1 MKDIDSR
8 VKRTTT
14 KAPRL
19 ADVARLASVSP
30 SLVSRVLNSDPTLQ
44 VRSETRAAVMSAVD
58 MLGYVPDAAA
68 RALRNA
74 QTGLL
79 GFALHHV
86 NDHSYVDMV
95 ETAQAEATTR
105 GYTII
110 LINSDE
116 LPARRQQFRAIIQG
130 HRVDG
135 LLIQNGF
142 SKSDRGLESLAR
154 PIPSVMF
161 GGDAAEGLLTLRL
174 DDGVAAKIATEHLIG
189 LGHTA
194 IAFIGA
200 DGASSTRRYD
210 GYREALADAGLRAIP
225 PVDGGWTSDS
235 AHDAVRRLLGS
246 GVPVTGLV
254 AVTTTV
260 ALGVHSGIVAEGRRI
275 PDEVSLV
282 SVHDTSFARHLNP
295 PLTVVALPIKEAGAL
310 GVSLLI
316 DQMRERSTGEVVVA
330 DPPPALV
337 VRESTAPPV
346 P

>member
-1 MKDIDSR
+1 MKS
-8 VKRTTT
+8 TAT

-30 SLVSRVLNSDPTLQ
+30 SLVSRVLNGDPTLQ
-44 VRSETRAAVMSAVD
+44 VRSETRAAVMSAVE

-74 QTGLL
+74 KTGLL

-86 NDHSYVDMV
+86 NDEIYVDMV
-95 ETAQAEATTR
+95 SSAQAEAAGR
-105 GYTII
+105 GYSII
-110 LINSDE
+110 LLNSDE
-116 LPARRQQFRAIIQG
+116 LPARRQHFRSIIQG

-142 SKSDRGLESLAR
+142 SKSERGLETLASS
-154 PIPSVMF
+154 IPSVMF
-161 GGDAAEGLLTLRL
+161 GGAPAEGLLTLRL
-174 DDGVAAKIATEHLIG
+174 DDGVAARIATEHLIE

-210 GYREALADAGLRAIP
+210 GYRAALADAGLPPMP

-235 AHDAVRRLLGS
+235 AHDAARRLLAS
-246 GVPVTGLV
+246 GVHVTGLV
-254 AVTTTV
+254 AVTTTT

-275 PDEVSLV
+275 PDDISLV
-282 SVHDTSFARHLNP
+282 SVHDSSFARHLNP
-295 PLTVVALPIKEAGAL
+295 PLTVVALPIEKAGTL
-310 GVSLLI
+310 GVSLLV
-316 DQMRERSTGEVVVA
+316 DQMRERTAGEVVVT
-330 DPPPALV
+330 DPAPALV
-337 VRESTAPPV
+337 LRRSTAPPAG
-346 P
+346 

>member
-1 MKDIDSR
+1 MTHTS
-8 VKRTTT
+8 T

-19 ADVARLASVSP
+19 ADVARLAGVSP
-30 SLVSRVLNSDPTLQ
+30 SLVSRIVNSDPTLQ
-44 VRSETRAAVMSAVD
+44 VRTETRAAVMSAVD

-74 QTGLL
+74 KTGLL

-86 NDHSYVDMV
+86 NDQIYVDMV
-95 ETAQAEATTR
+95 AGAQAEATSR
-105 GYTII
+105 GYSII

-116 LPARRQQFRAIIQG
+116 LPAREQHFRAIIQG

-142 SKSDRGLESLAR
+142 SKSDKGLESMAR

-161 GGDAAEGLLTLRL
+161 GGGAADGLLTLRL
-174 DDGVAAKIATEHLIG
+174 DDGVAARIATEHLIG
-189 LGHTA
+189 MGHTA
-194 IAFIGA
+194 IAFVGA
-200 DGASSTRRYD
+200 DGASSARRYD
-210 GYREALADAGLRAIP
+210 GYLAALAAAGLPALP

-235 AHDAVRRLLGS
+235 AHDAARRLLTS
-246 GVPVTGLV
+246 GVRITGLV

-275 PDEVSLV
+275 PDDVSLV
-282 SVHDTSFARHLNP
+282 SVHDAAFARHLNP

-316 DQMRERSTGEVVVA
+316 DQMHEHSTGEVVLT
-330 DPPPALV
+330 DPPPALI
-337 VRESTAPPV
+337 VRASTAPPTGR

>member
-1 MKDIDSR
+1 M
-8 VKRTTT
+8 
-14 KAPRL
+14 
-19 ADVARLASVSP
+19 ARLAGVSP

-44 VRSETRAAVMSAVD
+44 VRSETRAAVMSAVE

-74 QTGLL
+74 KTGLL

-86 NDHSYVDMV
+86 NDQIYVDMV
-95 ETAQAEATTR
+95 ESAQAEASSR
-105 GYTII
+105 GYSII

-116 LPARRQQFRAIIQG
+116 LPAQHQHFRSIIQG

-142 SKSDRGLESLAR
+142 SKSDKGLDTLATA
-154 PIPSVMF
+154 IPSVMF
-161 GGDAAEGLLTLRL
+161 GGAAVEGLLTLRL
-174 DDGVAAKIATEHLIG
+174 DDGVAARIATEHLIE
-189 LGHTA
+189 LGHTD

-200 DGASSTRRYD
+200 DGASSARRYD
-210 GYREALADAGLRAIP
+210 GYRAALKKAGLPAMP

-235 AHDAVRRLLGS
+235 AHDAVRGLLSRGAR
-246 GVPVTGLV
+246 VTGLV

-260 ALGVHSGIVAEGRRI
+260 ALGVHSGIVAHGRRI
-275 PDEVSLV
+275 PDDISLV

-316 DQMRERSTGEVVVA
+316 DQMRERSTGEVVLS
-330 DPPPALV
+330 DPAPALV
-337 VRESTAPPV
+337 IRQSTAPV
-346 P
+346 AS

>member
-1 MKDIDSR
+1 M
-8 VKRTTT
+8 
-14 KAPRL
+14 
-19 ADVARLASVSP
+19 ARLASVSP

-44 VRSETRAAVMSAVD
+44 VRSETRAAVMSAVE

-74 QTGLL
+74 KTGLL

-86 NDHSYVDMV
+86 NDQIYVDMV
-95 ETAQAEATTR
+95 ESAQAEASSR
-105 GYTII
+105 GYSII

-116 LPARRQQFRAIIQG
+116 LPARRQHFRSIIQG

-142 SKSDRGLESLAR
+142 SKSDKGLETLAGA
-154 PIPSVMF
+154 IPSVMF
-161 GGDAAEGLLTLRL
+161 GGAPAEGLLTLRL
-174 DDGVAAKIATEHLIG
+174 DDGVAARIATEHLIE

-210 GYREALADAGLRAIP
+210 GYRAALADAGLPAMT
-225 PVDGGWTSDS
+225 PVDGGWTADS
-235 AHDAVRRLLGS
+235 AHDAARALLAS
-246 GVPVTGLV
+246 GVHVTGLV
-254 AVTTTV
+254 AVTTTA

-275 PDEVSLV
+275 PDDISLV

-316 DQMRERSTGEVVVA
+316 DQMREHSTGEVVVT
-330 DPPPALV
+330 DPRPALI
-337 VRESTAPPV
+337 VRKSTARPAA
-346 P
+346 